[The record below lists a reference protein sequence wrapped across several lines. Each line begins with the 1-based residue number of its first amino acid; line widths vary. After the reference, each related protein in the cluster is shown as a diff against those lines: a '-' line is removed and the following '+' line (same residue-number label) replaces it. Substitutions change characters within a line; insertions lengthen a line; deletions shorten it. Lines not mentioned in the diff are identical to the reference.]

1 METVS
6 IQIPA
11 ELYTA
16 IYARYEETT
25 STTIN
30 ECLQSLLVDNESQSV
45 ATGVEHFMRPGK
57 DTITGRVWEIADQLF
72 KDTGMMD
79 RTAVVTACIKEDIN
93 MNTASTQFSHWK
105 NATKEQQS

>member
-16 IYARYEETT
+16 IYSRYADAT
-25 STTIN
+25 STTIT

-57 DTITGRVWEIADQLF
+57 GTITGRVWEIADQLLQE
-72 KDTGMMD
+72 TGEMD
-79 RTAVVTACIKEDIN
+79 RTAVVTACINEGIN

-105 NATKEQQS
+105 NATEE